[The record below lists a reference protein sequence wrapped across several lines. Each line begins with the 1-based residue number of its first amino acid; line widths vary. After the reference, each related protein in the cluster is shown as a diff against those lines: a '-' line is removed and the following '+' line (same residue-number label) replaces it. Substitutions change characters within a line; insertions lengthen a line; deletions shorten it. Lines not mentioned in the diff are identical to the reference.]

1 MALISNNS
9 HRRVTA
15 SAVRASG
22 PLGIRMRQFALAMLV
37 GILLGGSLLGC
48 AVSPAEQEATRRA
61 WAERDAERE
70 RECLRAGQGR
80 WAAGGCV
87 LGGGGAGG
95 M

>member
-9 HRRVTA
+9 HMDRGT
-15 SAVRASG
+15 SH
-22 PLGIRMRQFALAMLV
+22 LALVILV
-37 GILLGGSLLGC
+37 GILLGGNLLGC
-48 AVSPAEQEATRRA
+48 AVSPAQQEATRRA

-80 WAAGGCV
+80 WVAGGCV
-87 LGGGGAGG
+87 LGGGGGAGG

>member
-1 MALISNNS
+1 MALI
-9 HRRVTA
+9 
-15 SAVRASG
+15 
-22 PLGIRMRQFALAMLV
+22 LAILA
-37 GILLGGSLLGC
+37 GILHGGSLLGC

-80 WAAGGCV
+80 WVAGGCV

>member
-9 HRRVTA
+9 HRRIAA
-15 SAVRASG
+15 SAICVSV
-22 PLGIRMRQFALAMLV
+22 PLGIRMRQSALAILA

-48 AVSPAEQEATRRA
+48 AVSLAEHEATRRA

-80 WAAGGCV
+80 WVAGGCV

>member
-9 HRRVTA
+9 HLDRNT
-15 SAVRASG
+15 SH
-22 PLGIRMRQFALAMLV
+22 LALAILV
-37 GILLGGSLLGC
+37 GILLGGGLLGC

-80 WAAGGCV
+80 WVAGGCV

>member
-1 MALISNNS
+1 MALRSNNS
-9 HRRVTA
+9 RRWIA
-15 SAVRASG
+15 MRAVG
-22 PLGIRMRQFALAMLV
+22 TPMRQSALAILV

-48 AVSPAEQEATRRA
+48 AVSQAEQEATRRA

-80 WAAGGCV
+80 WVAGGCV

>member
-9 HRRVTA
+9 HLDRGT
-15 SAVRASG
+15 SS
-22 PLGIRMRQFALAMLV
+22 LALAILA
-37 GILLGGSLLGC
+37 GILLVLGCGMLGC

-70 RECLRAGQGR
+70 RECLRGQGR
-80 WAAGGCV
+80 WVAGGCV
-87 LGGGGAGG
+87 LGGGSGG

>member
-1 MALISNNS
+1 MALISNYS
-9 HRRVTA
+9 HLDRGT
-15 SAVRASG
+15 SH
-22 PLGIRMRQFALAMLV
+22 PALAILV

-80 WAAGGCV
+80 WVAGGCV
-87 LGGGGAGG
+87 LGGGSGG